1 LFMDIHDRYEYIVV
15 AVGAQNPRELKIKG
29 YDKAISALDFL
40 RCAKDDN
47 IEVGKHVVI
56 IGAGNVGCD
65 AATEASR
72 LGAKDIT
79 LIDVQKP
86 ASFGKERQAAEA
98 VGAKFKWPVSAEA
111 ITKKGVVLS
120 TGEILP
126 ADIVI
131 ISIGD
136 KPDLGFLPATIDTEA
151 GFIKVNESFQ
161 TSDPQVFA
169 IGDNV
174 KQGLITDAIGAGR
187 RVAGT
192 IDTFIRGME
201 EEYDQLPAINPA
213 RVRLEYYDPA
223 IKDFPDIEVCSIQC
237 ASCGGC
243 RDCGLCESLCPQQ
256 AISRR
261 SLQDDGYEYVVDEER
276 CIGCGFCAGA
286 CPCGI
291 WELKENYSIG

>member
-1 LFMDIHDRYEYIVV
+1 
-15 AVGAQNPRELKIKG
+15 
-29 YDKAISALDFL
+29 
-40 RCAKDDN
+40 
-47 IEVGKHVVI
+47 
-56 IGAGNVGCD
+56 
-65 AATEASR
+65 
-72 LGAKDIT
+72 
-79 LIDVQKP
+79 
-86 ASFGKERQAAEA
+86 
-98 VGAKFKWPVSAEA
+98 
-111 ITKKGVVLS
+111 VVLS

-151 GFIKVNESFQ
+151 GFIKVNGSFQ

-192 IDTFIRGME
+192 IDAFIRGLE

-223 IKDFPDIEVCSIQC
+223 IKDFPDIQVCSIQC

-291 WELKENYSIG
+291 WELKENYPIG